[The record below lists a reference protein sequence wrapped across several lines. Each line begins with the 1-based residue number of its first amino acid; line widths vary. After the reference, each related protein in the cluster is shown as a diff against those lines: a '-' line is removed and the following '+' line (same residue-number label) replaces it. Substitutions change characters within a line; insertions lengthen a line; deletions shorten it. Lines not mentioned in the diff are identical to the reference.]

1 MPNYD
6 AGSLNKS
13 KRATKQ
19 YRDLDLDFG
28 RNSVT
33 NDVNKLTDI
42 EAVKRSVRNLINTS
56 HFDRP
61 FHPEIGT
68 QVHYLLFEN
77 FSSAVKLAMERTIID
92 SIEKYEPRVRLI
104 DVQIEESVDTNNLI
118 VNIIFALKNTSN
130 PVTISTLISRVR

>member
-1 MPNYD
+1 M
-6 AGSLNKS
+6 ATS
-13 KRATKQ
+13 KQIKQ
-19 YRDLDLDFG
+19 FTDLDLSFKINPFTKDLYL
-28 RNSVT
+28 
-33 NDVNKLTDI
+33 KTD
-42 EAVKRSVRNLINTS
+42 EDAVKTAIKHLIRTKNFERS
-56 HFDRP
+56 

-92 SIEKYEPRVRLI
+92 SIEKYEPRVWLI

>member
-1 MPNYD
+1 M
-6 AGSLNKS
+6 ATS
-13 KRATKQ
+13 KQIKQ
-19 YRDLDLDFG
+19 FTDLDLSFTINPFTKDLYL
-28 RNSVT
+28 
-33 NDVNKLTDI
+33 KTD
-42 EAVKRSVRNLINTS
+42 EDAVKTAIKHLIRTKNFERS
-56 HFDRP
+56 

-104 DVQIEESVDTNNLI
+104 DVQIEESVDTNDLI